1 MTKKSGET
9 MSNTLTENRTVTSKG
24 AYKGI
29 LKAFKKKRPVFL
41 WGPAG
46 IGKSELMQGITDSG
60 DIGNALLMDLR
71 MALMEPTDI
80 KGIPFY
86 NKELGL
92 MDWAAPVD
100 LPTKELA
107 EQYDTIVL
115 FLDELN
121 SAPQSTQAAAYQLV
135 LNRRVGKYILPDN
148 VVIVAA
154 GNRETDKGVTYRMPA
169 PLSNRFVHF
178 EMRVDFESWLEWA
191 IENNIHPDVIGHVTV
206 HKQDL
211 FDFDPRSS
219 GRSFATPRSWTFVSE
234 LIEDGDVDEETLAD
248 LVCGAVGEGV
258 GVKFMATMKNS
269 GKLPNPTE
277 VLNGKVKK
285 LDESVEIS
293 GRYSLTVSMCY
304 ELREAY
310 EKDGSKNI
318 EKFHKL
324 ADNFFRFM
332 MDNFETEMVVLGAR
346 AALVTYK
353 IPLRPKYLKNYKEF
367 YDRFGKYIK
376 ASHNA

>member
-1 MTKKSGET
+1 MTKAGET
-9 MSNTLTENRTVTSKG
+9 MSQLTENRTVTSIQANK
-24 AYKGI
+24 AI
-29 LKAFKKKRPVFL
+29 LKAFAKKRPVFL
-41 WGPAG
+41 WGPMG
-46 IGKSELMQGITDSG
+46 IGKSELMQGIVDSG
-60 DIGNALLMDLR
+60 DIGNALLIDLR

-86 NKELGL
+86 NKELGV
-92 MDWAAPVD
+92 MDWAPPVD
-100 LPTKELA
+100 LPSAELA
-107 EQYDTIVL
+107 KQYDTVVL

-135 LNRRVGKYILPDN
+135 LNNRVGKYQLPSN

-169 PLSNRFVHF
+169 PLANRFVHL
-178 EMRVDFESWLEWA
+178 EMRVDYDSWLEWA
-191 IENNIHPDVIGHVTV
+191 INNGIHSDVIGHITV

-219 GRSFATPRSWTFVSE
+219 SRSFATPRSWTFVSE
-234 LIEDGDVDEETLAD
+234 LIEDDEMDEETLAN
-248 LVCGAVGEGV
+248 LVSGAVGEGV
-258 GVKFMATMKNS
+258 CVKFMATMKNS
-269 GKLPNPTE
+269 GKLPNPTD

-285 LDESVEIS
+285 LDSSVEIS

-310 EKDGSKNI
+310 EKEGTKGI

>member
-1 MTKKSGET
+1 
-9 MSNTLTENRTVTSKG
+9 MSNLTENRTVTSQG
-24 AYKGI
+24 ARKSL
-29 LKAFKKKRPVFL
+29 LKAFAKKRPVFL

-46 IGKSELMQGITDSG
+46 IGKSELVQGIADSG
-60 DIGNALLMDLR
+60 ELGNALVVDLR

-80 KGIPFY
+80 KGIPYF
-86 NKELGL
+86 NKDLGV
-92 MDWAAPVD
+92 MDWAPPID
-100 LPTKELA
+100 LPSQELA
-107 EQYDTIVL
+107 SEYDNIVL

-121 SAPQSTQAAAYQLV
+121 SAPQSTQAAAYQLI
-135 LNRRVGKYILPDN
+135 LNRRVGKYVLPDN

-169 PLSNRFVHF
+169 PLANRFVHL
-178 EMRVDFESWLEWA
+178 EMRVDYESWLDWA
-191 IENNIHPDVIGHVTV
+191 VDNDIHSDVIAHCTV

-211 FDFDPRSS
+211 YDFDPRSS
-219 GRSFATPRSWTFVSE
+219 SRSFATPRSWTFVSE
-234 LIEDGDVDEETLAD
+234 LIQDNDLDDETLAD
-248 LVCGAVGEGV
+248 LVTGAVGEGA

-269 GKLPNPTE
+269 GKLPNPAD
-277 VLNGKVKK
+277 VLAGKVKK
-285 LDESVEIS
+285 LDKDVEIS

-304 ELREAY
+304 ELREQY
-310 EKDGSKNI
+310 ETNGKKDI
-318 EKFHKL
+318 EKFHEA

-367 YDRFGKYIK
+367 YDRFGGYIK
-376 ASHNA
+376 ATHSA

>member
-1 MTKKSGET
+1 
-9 MSNTLTENRTVTSKG
+9 
-24 AYKGI
+24 
-29 LKAFKKKRPVFL
+29 
-41 WGPAG
+41 
-46 IGKSELMQGITDSG
+46 
-60 DIGNALLMDLR
+60 
-71 MALMEPTDI
+71 
-80 KGIPFY
+80 
-86 NKELGL
+86 
-92 MDWAAPVD
+92 
-100 LPTKELA
+100 
-107 EQYDTIVL
+107 
-115 FLDELN
+115 
-121 SAPQSTQAAAYQLV
+121 
-135 LNRRVGKYILPDN
+135 
-148 VVIVAA
+148 
-154 GNRETDKGVTYRMPA
+154 
-169 PLSNRFVHF
+169 
-178 EMRVDFESWLEWA
+178 MRVDYDSWLEWA
-191 IENNIHPDVIGHVTV
+191 INNGIHSDVIGHITV

-219 GRSFATPRSWTFVSE
+219 SRSFATPRSWTFVSE
-234 LIEDGDVDEETLAD
+234 LIEDDEMDEETLAN
-248 LVCGAVGEGV
+248 LVSGAVGEGV

-269 GKLPNPTE
+269 GKLPNPTD
-277 VLNGKVKK
+277 VLNGKIKK
-285 LDESVEIS
+285 LDSSVEIS

-310 EKDGSKNI
+310 EKEGTKGI

>member
-1 MTKKSGET
+1 MTKAGET
-9 MSNTLTENRTVTSKG
+9 MSQTLTENRTVTSIQAKQ
-24 AYKGI
+24 AI
-29 LKAFKKKRPVFL
+29 LKAFAKKRPVFL
-41 WGPAG
+41 WGPMG
-46 IGKSELMQGITDSG
+46 IGKSELMQGIVDSG
-60 DIGNALLMDLR
+60 DIGNALLIDLR

-86 NKELGL
+86 NKELGV
-92 MDWAAPVD
+92 MDWAPPVD
-100 LPTKELA
+100 LPSAELA
-107 EQYDTIVL
+107 KQYDTVVL

-135 LNRRVGKYILPDN
+135 LNHRVGKYQLPNN

-169 PLSNRFVHF
+169 PLANRFVHL
-178 EMRVDFESWLEWA
+178 EMRVDYDSWLEWA
-191 IENNIHPDVIGHVTV
+191 INNGIHSDVIGHITV

-219 GRSFATPRSWTFVSE
+219 SRSFATPRSWTFVSE
-234 LIEDGDVDEETLAD
+234 LIEDEEMDEETLAN
-248 LVCGAVGEGV
+248 LVSGAVGEGV

-269 GKLPNPTE
+269 GKLPNPTD
-277 VLNGKVKK
+277 VLNGKIKK
-285 LDESVEIS
+285 LDSSVEIS

-310 EKDGSKNI
+310 EKEGTKGI

>member
-1 MTKKSGET
+1 MTKAGET
-9 MSNTLTENRTVTSKG
+9 MSQLTENRTVTSIQANK
-24 AYKGI
+24 AI
-29 LKAFKKKRPVFL
+29 LKAFAKKRPVFL
-41 WGPAG
+41 WGPMG
-46 IGKSELMQGITDSG
+46 IGKSELMQGIVDSG
-60 DIGNALLMDLR
+60 DIGNALLIDLR

-86 NKELGL
+86 NKELGV
-92 MDWAAPVD
+92 MDWAPPVD
-100 LPTKELA
+100 LPSQELA
-107 EQYDTIVL
+107 DQYDTIVL

-135 LNRRVGKYILPDN
+135 LNGKVGKYVLPKN
-148 VVIVAA
+148 VVIIAA

-169 PLSNRFVHF
+169 PLSNRFVHL
-178 EMRVDFESWLEWA
+178 EMRVDYDSWLEWA
-191 IENNIHPDVIGHVTV
+191 VNNNIHSDVIAHITV

-219 GRSFATPRSWTFVSE
+219 SRSFATPRSWTFVSD
-234 LIEDGDVDEETLAD
+234 LIEDGDLDNETLAD
-248 LVCGAVGEGV
+248 LVSGAVGEGV

-269 GKLPNPTE
+269 GKLPNPSD
-277 VLNGKVKK
+277 VLAGKVKQ
-285 LDESVEIS
+285 LDKSVEIS

-304 ELREAY
+304 ELREQF
-310 EKDGSKNI
+310 
-318 EKFHKL
+318 EKFGKKDIETFHKA

-367 YDRFGKYIK
+367 YDRFGSYIK
-376 ASHNA
+376 ASHSAT

>member
-1 MTKKSGET
+1 MEAVASRTVSPNRAKKSIT
-9 MSNTLTENRTVTSKG
+9 R
-24 AYKGI
+24 
-29 LKAFKKKRPVFL
+29 AFKKKRPIFL
-41 WGPAG
+41 WGPPG
-46 IGKSELMQGITDSG
+46 IGKSDIVHQ
-60 DIGNALLMDLR
+60 IGNSMSAHTIDVRLSLW
-71 MALMEPTDI
+71 EPTDI
-80 KGIPFY
+80 KGIPY
-86 NKELGL
+86 YAANDNS
-92 MDWAAPVD
+92 MQWAAPAE
-100 LPTKELA
+100 LPTLA
-107 EQYDTIVL
+107 LAKKHKWIIL
-115 FLDELN
+115 FLDEMN
-121 SAPQSTQAAAYQLV
+121 SAAPAVQAAAYQLI
-135 LNRRVGKYILPDN
+135 LNRKVGQYTLPDN
-148 VVIVAA
+148 VLIVAA
-154 GNRETDKGVTYRMPA
+154 GNREADKGVTYRMPA

-191 IENNIHPDVIGHVTV
+191 IDNNIHPDVIGHVTV

-234 LIEDGDVDEETLAD
+234 LIEDGDVEEETLAD

>member
-1 MTKKSGET
+1 MTKAGET
-9 MSNTLTENRTVTSKG
+9 MSQTLTENRTVTSIQAKQ
-24 AYKGI
+24 AI
-29 LKAFKKKRPVFL
+29 LKAFAKKRPVFL
-41 WGPAG
+41 WGPMG
-46 IGKSELMQGITDSG
+46 IGKSELMQGIVDSG
-60 DIGNALLMDLR
+60 DIGNALLIDLR

-86 NKELGL
+86 NKELGV
-92 MDWAAPVD
+92 MDWAPPVD
-100 LPTKELA
+100 LPSAELA
-107 EQYDTIVL
+107 KQYDTVVL

-135 LNRRVGKYILPDN
+135 LNHRVGKYQLPNN

-169 PLSNRFVHF
+169 PLANRFVHL
-178 EMRVDFESWLEWA
+178 EMRVDYDSWLEWA
-191 IENNIHPDVIGHVTV
+191 INNGIHSDVIGHITV

-219 GRSFATPRSWTFVSE
+219 SRSFATPRSWTFVSE
-234 LIEDGDVDEETLAD
+234 LIEDDEMDEETLAN
-248 LVCGAVGEGV
+248 LVSGAVGEGV

-269 GKLPNPTE
+269 GKLPNPTD
-277 VLNGKVKK
+277 VLNGKIKK
-285 LDESVEIS
+285 LDSSVEIS

-310 EKDGSKNI
+310 EKEGTKGI

>member
-1 MTKKSGET
+1 
-9 MSNTLTENRTVTSKG
+9 MSALTENRTVTSQG
-24 AYKGI
+24 ARRSI
-29 LKAFKKKRPVFL
+29 LKAFSKRRPIFL

-46 IGKSELMQGITDSG
+46 IGKSELAQGIVDSG
-60 DIGNALLMDLR
+60 DLGNAMLIDLR

-80 KGIPFY
+80 KGIPYF
-86 NKELGL
+86 NKDLSV
-92 MDWAAPVD
+92 MDWAPPID
-100 LPTKELA
+100 LPSQELA
-107 EQYDTIVL
+107 DQYDTIVL

-135 LNRRVGKYILPDN
+135 LNGKVGKYVLPKN
-148 VVIVAA
+148 VVIIAA
-154 GNRETDKGVTYRMPA
+154 GNRETDEGVTYRMPA
-169 PLSNRFVHF
+169 PLSNRFVHL
-178 EMRVDFESWLEWA
+178 EMRVDYDSWLEWA
-191 IENNIHPDVIGHVTV
+191 VNNNIHSDVIAHITV

-219 GRSFATPRSWTFVSE
+219 SRSFATPRSWTFVSD
-234 LIEDGDVDEETLAD
+234 LIEDGDLDNETLAD
-248 LVCGAVGEGV
+248 LVSGAVGEGV

-269 GKLPNPTE
+269 GKLPNPSD
-277 VLNGKVKK
+277 VLAGKVKQ
-285 LDESVEIS
+285 LDKSVEIS

-304 ELREAY
+304 ELREQF
-310 EKDGSKNI
+310 
-318 EKFHKL
+318 EKFGKKDIETFHKA

-367 YDRFGKYIK
+367 YDRFGSYIK
-376 ASHNA
+376 ASHSAT

>member
-1 MTKKSGET
+1 MTKAGET
-9 MSNTLTENRTVTSKG
+9 MSQLTENRTVTSIQANK
-24 AYKGI
+24 AI
-29 LKAFKKKRPVFL
+29 LKAFAKKRPVFL
-41 WGPAG
+41 WGPMG
-46 IGKSELMQGITDSG
+46 IGKSELMQGIVDSG
-60 DIGNALLMDLR
+60 DIGNALLIDLR

-86 NKELGL
+86 NKELGV
-92 MDWAAPVD
+92 MDWAPPVD
-100 LPTKELA
+100 LPSAELA
-107 EQYDTIVL
+107 KQYDTVVL

-135 LNRRVGKYILPDN
+135 LNNRVGKYQLPSN

-169 PLSNRFVHF
+169 PLANRFVHL
-178 EMRVDFESWLEWA
+178 EMRVDYDSWLDWA
-191 IENNIHPDVIGHVTV
+191 INNGIHSDVIGHITV

-219 GRSFATPRSWTFVSE
+219 SRSFATPRSWTFVSE
-234 LIEDGDVDEETLAD
+234 LIEDDEMDEETLAN
-248 LVCGAVGEGV
+248 LVSGAVGEGV

-269 GKLPNPTE
+269 GKLPNPTD

-285 LDESVEIS
+285 LDSSVEIS

-310 EKDGSKNI
+310 EKEGTKGI

>member
-1 MTKKSGET
+1 MTQKAGET
-9 MSNTLTENRTVTSKG
+9 MSTITENRTVTSTEAKK
-24 AYKGI
+24 AI
-29 LKAFKKKRPVFL
+29 LKAFTKKRPVFL
-41 WGPAG
+41 WGPMG
-46 IGKSELMQGITDSG
+46 IGKSELMQGIVDSG
-60 DIGNALLMDLR
+60 DVGNALLIDLR

-86 NKELGL
+86 NKELGV
-92 MDWAAPVD
+92 MDWAPPVD
-100 LPTKELA
+100 LPSAELA
-107 EQYDTIVL
+107 KKYDTVVL

-135 LNRRVGKYILPDN
+135 LNNRVGKYQLPDN

-169 PLSNRFVHF
+169 PLANRFVHM
-178 EMRVDFESWLEWA
+178 EMRVDYDSWLEWA
-191 IENNIHPDVIGHVTV
+191 INNGIHSDVIGHITV

-219 GRSFATPRSWTFVSE
+219 SRSFATPRSWTFVSD
-234 LIEDGDVDEETLAD
+234 LIDDDDMDEATLAN
-248 LVCGAVGEGV
+248 LVSGAVGEGV

-269 GKLPNPTE
+269 GKLPNPTD

-285 LDESVEIS
+285 LDSSVEIS

-310 EKDGSKNI
+310 NKEGTKGI

>member
-1 MTKKSGET
+1 
-9 MSNTLTENRTVTSKG
+9 MSQTLTENRTVTSIQAKQ
-24 AYKGI
+24 AI
-29 LKAFKKKRPVFL
+29 LKAFAKKRPVFL
-41 WGPAG
+41 WGPMG
-46 IGKSELMQGITDSG
+46 IGKSELMQGIVDSG
-60 DIGNALLMDLR
+60 DIGNALLIDLR

-86 NKELGL
+86 NKELGV
-92 MDWAAPVD
+92 MDWAPPVD
-100 LPTKELA
+100 LPSAELA
-107 EQYDTIVL
+107 KQYDTVVL

-135 LNRRVGKYILPDN
+135 LNHRVGKYQLPNN

-169 PLSNRFVHF
+169 PLANRFVHL
-178 EMRVDFESWLEWA
+178 EMRVDYDSWLEWA
-191 IENNIHPDVIGHVTV
+191 INNGIHSDVIGHITV

-219 GRSFATPRSWTFVSE
+219 SRSFATPRSWTFVSE
-234 LIEDGDVDEETLAD
+234 LIEDEEMDEETLAN
-248 LVCGAVGEGV
+248 LVSGAVGEGV

-269 GKLPNPTE
+269 GKLPNPTD
-277 VLNGKVKK
+277 VLNGKIKK
-285 LDESVEIS
+285 LDSSVEIS

-310 EKDGSKNI
+310 EKEGTKGI

>member
-1 MTKKSGET
+1 MTQKAGET
-9 MSNTLTENRTVTSKG
+9 MSTITENRTVTSTEAKK
-24 AYKGI
+24 AI
-29 LKAFKKKRPVFL
+29 LKAFTKKRPVFL
-41 WGPAG
+41 WGPMG
-46 IGKSELMQGITDSG
+46 IGKSELMQGIVDSG
-60 DIGNALLMDLR
+60 DVGNALLIDLR

-86 NKELGL
+86 NKELGV
-92 MDWAAPVD
+92 MDWAPPVD
-100 LPTKELA
+100 LPSVELA
-107 EQYDTIVL
+107 KKYDTVVL

-135 LNRRVGKYILPDN
+135 LNNRVGKYQLPDN

-169 PLSNRFVHF
+169 PLANRFVHM
-178 EMRVDFESWLEWA
+178 EMRVDYDSWLEWA
-191 IENNIHPDVIGHVTV
+191 INNGIHSDVIGHITV

-219 GRSFATPRSWTFVSE
+219 SRSFATPRSWTFVSD
-234 LIEDGDVDEETLAD
+234 LIDDDDMDEATLAN
-248 LVCGAVGEGV
+248 LVSGAVGEGV

-269 GKLPNPTE
+269 GKLPNPTD

-285 LDESVEIS
+285 LDSSVEIS

-310 EKDGSKNI
+310 NKEGTKGI

>member
-1 MTKKSGET
+1 MTKAGET
-9 MSNTLTENRTVTSKG
+9 MSQLTENRTVTSIQANK
-24 AYKGI
+24 AI
-29 LKAFKKKRPVFL
+29 LKAFAKKRPVFL
-41 WGPAG
+41 WGPMG
-46 IGKSELMQGITDSG
+46 IGKSELMQGIVDSG
-60 DIGNALLMDLR
+60 DIGNALLIDLR

-86 NKELGL
+86 NKELGV
-92 MDWAAPVD
+92 MDWAPPVD
-100 LPTKELA
+100 LPSAELA
-107 EQYDTIVL
+107 KQYDTVVL

-135 LNRRVGKYILPDN
+135 LNNRVGKYQLPSN

-169 PLSNRFVHF
+169 PLANRFVHL
-178 EMRVDFESWLEWA
+178 EMRVDYDSWLEWA
-191 IENNIHPDVIGHVTV
+191 INNGIHSDVIGHITV

-219 GRSFATPRSWTFVSE
+219 SRSFATPRSWTFVSE
-234 LIEDGDVDEETLAD
+234 LIEDDEMDEETLAN
-248 LVCGAVGEGV
+248 LVSGAVGEGV

-269 GKLPNPTE
+269 GKLPNPTD

-285 LDESVEIS
+285 LDSSVEIS

-310 EKDGSKNI
+310 EKEGTKGI